1 MHSARSG
8 ITSGRPTACTSPT
21 TTSAGFTEP
30 SASRLRWKR
39 GLRSTFGTLR
49 NCWHELARSTEARM
63 LPFSSARRRDGVGH
77 QKSRLN
83 RSRAPGEEKA
93 LKTVY
98 TESNLLYDKKQAHQK
113 WAVFMADRKQFQNRS
128 EEHTSELQSPCNL
141 VCRLLLE
148 KKKNSSTDHT
158 TSSQQPQEAVYR

>member
-1 MHSARSG
+1 
-8 ITSGRPTACTSPT
+8 
-21 TTSAGFTEP
+21 
-30 SASRLRWKR
+30 
-39 GLRSTFGTLR
+39 
-49 NCWHELARSTEARM
+49 M

-113 WAVFMADRKQFQNRS
+113 WAVFMADRKQFQNVPAADPDLMRLLGES
-128 EEHTSELQSPCNL
+128 RNRAITEEELQEQRVSFAFGNAP
-141 VCRLLLE
+141 VSASDRITKASIRAASTHIRLF
-148 KKKNSSTDHT
+148 
-158 TSSQQPQEAVYR
+158 